1 MMNEGAFWLLLIFL
15 FSIVVLLIVVLLRLP
30 RREKGNE
37 LREELR
43 ALREEAS
50 RAAKDS
56 REELSK
62 ILKDANETLVSTLT
76 NMAAVQRTQLDGMT
90 DQIQKFSQSHYDS
103 FSHLRDE
110 VHRRIQDLQVSHDQK
125 SDHMRRTLD
134 EKMAAHQE
142 QLSQGLKAANE
153 TLGTTLTSIGNF
165 QTTQLETVTT
175 QCTEIRISNE
185 SALERTRQE
194 LADGLTA
201 ASEKLT
207 LNLND
212 IWQVQRIQ
220 LDDMKNQFTD
230 FSKFNENS
238 LDRIRNTLDLR
249 VKELQDSN
257 ERKLEDMRK
266 TVDEKLHETLEN
278 RLQASFATVSERL
291 EAVHRGLGEMQNLA
305 TGVGDLQ
312 RVLTNVKVR
321 GTWAEVQLGNLL
333 DQILA
338 PGQYERNVRVKADS
352 SEVVEYA
359 VRLPGTGGDP
369 STCLWLPID
378 SKFPQEDYRRV
389 QDAADRADPEETKK
403 AVEDLVR
410 TIRAEA
416 QKICERY
423 INPPTTTDFA
433 IMFLATEGLY
443 GEVLRQASLVEELQ
457 RRFRVVIAGPTTLIA
472 ILNSLRMGFQTL
484 AIEQRA
490 SEVAKVLGAVKTE
503 FGKFNLLLDKVKRQ
517 LNTATRTIEES
528 GFRRTRAI
536 ERALRSVEQLPEM
549 DSAAVLQ
556 ISDNDVTVELDEL
569 EEREVSISP

>member
-1 MMNEGAFWLLLIFL
+1 MMNEGASWLLLIFL

-30 RREKGNE
+30 RGEKGNE

-110 VHRRIQDLQVSHDQK
+110 VHSRIQDLQVSHDQK

-142 QLSQGLKAANE
+142 HLSQGLKAANE
-153 TLGTTLTSIGNF
+153 TLATTLTSIGNF

-185 SALERTRQE
+185 SALERNRQE

-201 ASEKLT
+201 ASEKLC

-230 FSKFNENS
+230 FSKFNENF

-257 ERKLEDMRK
+257 EKKLEDMRK

-312 RVLTNVKVR
+312 RALTNVKVR
-321 GTWAEVQLGNLL
+321 GTWAEVQLGSLL

-389 QDAADRADPEETKK
+389 QDAADRANPEETKK

-536 ERALRSVEQLPEM
+536 GRALRSVEQLPEM

-569 EEREVSISP
+569 EEHEVSVSP

>member
-1 MMNEGAFWLLLIFL
+1 MNEGTFWLLLIFL
-15 FSIVVLLIVVLLRLP
+15 FTIVVLLIVVLLRLP
-30 RREKGNE
+30 RGERGNE

-43 ALREEAS
+43 AFREEAS

-62 ILKDANETLVSTLT
+62 ILKDANETL
-76 NMAAVQRTQLDGMT
+76 A
-90 DQIQKFSQSHYDS
+90 
-103 FSHLRDE
+103 
-110 VHRRIQDLQVSHDQK
+110 
-125 SDHMRRTLD
+125 
-134 EKMAAHQE
+134 
-142 QLSQGLKAANE
+142 
-153 TLGTTLTSIGNF
+153 TTLTKIGNF
-165 QTTQLETVTT
+165 QTTQLHTVTT

-185 SALERTRQE
+185 SALDRIRSSIDAQGKEVQHASETNLGEIRKTLDHKLERNRQE

-201 ASEKLT
+201 ASEKLS

-278 RLQASFATVSERL
+278 RLQASFATVSECL

-321 GTWAEVQLGNLL
+321 GTWAEVQLGSLL

-403 AVEDLVR
+403 AVDDLIR
-410 TIRAEA
+410 TIRTEA

-536 ERALRSVEQLPEM
+536 ERALRSVEQLPEK

-556 ISDNDVTVELDEL
+556 ISDTDVAVELDEL
-569 EEREVSISP
+569 EEREVWVSSETRQPL